1 MIYNP
6 QALLVGVLSVLLMT
20 GGAYVKGR
28 IDGKAIERADQ
39 AEVVAAIA
47 SAKEQAQKGAA
58 EAISRIEV
66 KNTTIR
72 QTLEREIRETPIYSG
87 CKHTP
92 DGLQSINAALAGRAV
107 APGDRLVPKLDAT
120 R

>member
-72 QTLEREIRETPIYSG
+72 QTLEREIRETPVYRD
-87 CKHTP
+87 CRHTP
-92 DGLQSINAALAGRAV
+92 DGLQSINAALSGRAEPAGHRV
-107 APGDRLVPKLDAT
+107 VPKLDAIN
-120 R
+120 